1 METIK
6 ATVDL
11 LVART
16 RQSGGIAVELNTATE
31 ILTIC
36 QQIINIALQRV
47 TVTDTLVTSAYQN
60 IYEHTPGKA
69 DVLSLF
75 ENNKELLKA
84 NNLHEI
90 AAYDPQLFTTTGD
103 TFTAWCPIGRKYF
116 FLYPA
121 KTISGTIGRTYVYE
135 TVVHPVYADLTTET
149 MEMQDDDLE
158 KVLRL
163 AEMVLLMRSRDVQL
177 IQATMST
184 FNDLMR
190 SAHG

>member
-6 ATVDL
+6 DTVDL
-11 LVART
+11 LVQRT
-16 RQSGGIAVELNTATE
+16 RQNGGIAVDLDTATE
-31 ILTIC
+31 VLTIC

-47 TVTDTLVTSAYQN
+47 TVTDTLTTSAYQN

-84 NNLHEI
+84 NSLHEI
-90 AAYDPQLFTTTGD
+90 AAYDPQLFTTTGT
-103 TFTAWCPIGRKYF
+103 TFTAWCPIGRRYF

-121 KTISGTIGRTYVYE
+121 KTNSSTIGRTYVYE
-135 TVVHPVYADLTTET
+135 TVVHLIYADLSTET
-149 MEMQDDDLE
+149 MEMQDEDLE

-163 AEMVLLMRSRDVQL
+163 AEMVLLLRSRDVTL
-177 IQATMST
+177 LEATLAT